1 MDAFEYRF
9 TSKTGDIY
17 IVRILNDGARF
28 LSSEMIS
35 ALEKS
40 DVEVWGIYLN
50 RVGSYKHV
58 TGIRD
63 LSLISNQIYSFFR
76 SHDNAI
82 LYYVCDDIADVPMNA
97 RKKAEG
103 FSVQYYRNRLFTS
116 LFYKLQGLLDMNV
129 VDLPICID
137 ACGNDMYIHIMVRK
151 EQLDVAKRIKQDVL
165 DGFSKQGRL
174 SYPHERWD
182 KDYKSM
188 FPCYYVEKTDEVRE
202 YDQQSFTLKDNANER
217 NES

>member
-17 IVRILNDGARF
+17 IVRILNDGSRF
-28 LSSEMIS
+28 LSSEIVS

-116 LFYKLQGLLDMNV
+116 LFHKLQGLLDMNV

-137 ACGNDMYIHIMVRK
+137 ACGNDMYIHIMVRE
-151 EQLDVAKRIKQDVL
+151 EQL
-165 DGFSKQGRL
+165 
-174 SYPHERWD
+174 
-182 KDYKSM
+182 
-188 FPCYYVEKTDEVRE
+188 
-202 YDQQSFTLKDNANER
+202 
-217 NES
+217 

>member
-28 LSSEMIS
+28 LSSEINS
-35 ALEKS
+35 ALEKA

-82 LYYVCDDIADVPMNA
+82 LYYV
-97 RKKAEG
+97 
-103 FSVQYYRNRLFTS
+103 
-116 LFYKLQGLLDMNV
+116 KLQGLLDMNV

-137 ACGNDMYIHIMVRK
+137 ACGNDMYIHIMVRE

-165 DGFSKQGRL
+165 DGFSK
-174 SYPHERWD
+174 
-182 KDYKSM
+182 
-188 FPCYYVEKTDEVRE
+188 
-202 YDQQSFTLKDNANER
+202 
-217 NES
+217 

>member
-58 TGIRD
+58 AGIRD
-63 LSLISNQIYSFFR
+63 LSHISNQIYSFFR

-116 LFYKLQGLLDMNV
+116 LFY
-129 VDLPICID
+129 
-137 ACGNDMYIHIMVRK
+137 
-151 EQLDVAKRIKQDVL
+151 
-165 DGFSKQGRL
+165 
-174 SYPHERWD
+174 
-182 KDYKSM
+182 
-188 FPCYYVEKTDEVRE
+188 
-202 YDQQSFTLKDNANER
+202 
-217 NES
+217 

>member
-28 LSSEMIS
+28 LSSEINS

-50 RVGSYKHV
+50 RIGSYKHV

-116 LFYKLQGLLDMNV
+116 LFQKLQGLLDMNV
-129 VDLPICID
+129 VDFQFALMLVVTICIF
-137 ACGNDMYIHIMVRK
+137 I
-151 EQLDVAKRIKQDVL
+151 
-165 DGFSKQGRL
+165 
-174 SYPHERWD
+174 
-182 KDYKSM
+182 
-188 FPCYYVEKTDEVRE
+188 
-202 YDQQSFTLKDNANER
+202 
-217 NES
+217 

>member
-28 LSSEMIS
+28 LSSEIIS

-63 LSLISNQIYSFFR
+63 LSLISNQIYSFFATNDLDELMKSLALTDSKSPLAR
-76 SHDNAI
+76 MA
-82 LYYVCDDIADVPMNA
+82 VP
-97 RKKAEG
+97 
-103 FSVQYYRNRLFTS
+103 
-116 LFYKLQGLLDMNV
+116 
-129 VDLPICID
+129 I
-137 ACGNDMYIHIMVRK
+137 
-151 EQLDVAKRIKQDVL
+151 
-165 DGFSKQGRL
+165 
-174 SYPHERWD
+174 
-182 KDYKSM
+182 
-188 FPCYYVEKTDEVRE
+188 
-202 YDQQSFTLKDNANER
+202 
-217 NES
+217 

>member
-1 MDAFEYRF
+1 M
-9 TSKTGDIY
+9 
-17 IVRILNDGARF
+17 
-28 LSSEMIS
+28 
-35 ALEKS
+35 
-40 DVEVWGIYLN
+40 
-50 RVGSYKHV
+50 

-97 RKKAEG
+97 RKKTEG

-116 LFYKLQGLLDMNV
+116 LFHKLQGLLDMNV

-137 ACGNDMYIHIMVRK
+137 ACGNDMYIHIMVRE

-165 DGFSKQGRL
+165 DGFSK
-174 SYPHERWD
+174 
-182 KDYKSM
+182 
-188 FPCYYVEKTDEVRE
+188 
-202 YDQQSFTLKDNANER
+202 
-217 NES
+217 

>member
-9 TSKTGDIY
+9 TSKTGDVY

-35 ALEKS
+35 VLEKS

-63 LSLISNQIYSFFR
+63 LSLISNQIYSFFK

-137 ACGNDMYIHIMVRK
+137 ACGNDMYIHIMVRE

-165 DGFSKQGRL
+165 DGFSK
-174 SYPHERWD
+174 
-182 KDYKSM
+182 
-188 FPCYYVEKTDEVRE
+188 
-202 YDQQSFTLKDNANER
+202 
-217 NES
+217 